1 MLAIPYILSTMAK
14 VMISLPD
21 ELLERIDR
29 AAERRQLTRSGFLR
43 TAARRELGERSGRER
58 ARAAETLVDLAS
70 RVSGPPAA
78 ELVRAERDRLDAR
91 DADRSRR

>member
-1 MLAIPYILSTMAK
+1 MAK

-29 AAERRQLTRSGFLR
+29 AAERRRLSRSGFLQG
-43 TAARRELGERSGRER
+43 AARRALGERSGRSR
-58 ARAAETLVDLAS
+58 ARSAETLIGL
-70 RVSGPPAA
+70 VSEGAGPSAA

-91 DADRSRR
+91 DAGRARR